1 MWRSPHSQQA
11 TRTFVYL
18 FVCVL
23 TLSLY
28 FICAPSPDNSPGLQ
42 LNLKGPSLWPL
53 GLLRIKQ
60 CQYCAQLQVSVQ
72 VVHLSVVVHPR
83 NGSVG
88 KEAWG
93 PSHVHFP
100 RLLSVS
106 SQNNLLSPGLD
117 RDTYSRRRGGKPMK
131 QRLLQGLSVCQCCTH
146 ITEPMLLG
154 GTCFKST
161 PLLSLRNKRLH
172 QRLSDQENKEWNKF
186 YSIKIYFHSVTVICY
201 LFKYMLTRVTFWYM
215 CEMWTWQERLRLLE
229 ISWNLEICRFIKI
242 MFNYT

>member
-1 MWRSPHSQQA
+1 MLISVKDFGNDLIHPNWHHPSAVHNAIWAPHNTALLIFVNICNPTCSVVDIA
-11 TRTFVYL
+11 TFTTSNKDSACL

-42 LNLKGPSLWPL
+42 LDLKGPSLWPL

-83 NGSVG
+83 NGPVG

-100 RLLSVS
+100 CLLSVS
-106 SQNNLLSPGLD
+106 SQNNLLGPGLD
-117 RDTYSRRRGGKPMK
+117 RDTYSRRRRGKTMK
-131 QRLLQGLSVCQCCTH
+131 LPQGPCVCQCCTH
-146 ITEPMLLG
+146 ITGHRKADAVGRHML
-154 GTCFKST
+154 
-161 PLLSLRNKRLH
+161 
-172 QRLSDQENKEWNKF
+172 
-186 YSIKIYFHSVTVICY
+186 
-201 LFKYMLTRVTFWYM
+201 
-215 CEMWTWQERLRLLE
+215 
-229 ISWNLEICRFIKI
+229 
-242 MFNYT
+242 